1 MSWYRESNGTIVVDD
16 PNLIKT
22 HLNIGFWIREEDGK
36 LILLDESLLY
46 LCGKERK
53 RRIYRGRRSSSEVTH
68 SKAYGSVI
76 SHLIKNEVADG
87 CCRDKKRCRFWNS
100 VYNVCSLQ
108 GNIKA
113 MKKEKTPCT
122 TNKFNKRK

>member
-53 RRIYRGRRSSSEVTH
+53 RRSFKGRRSSSEVTR
-68 SKAYGSVI
+68 SKSYGTVI
-76 SHLIKNEVADG
+76 SLLTKDRVPDT
-87 CCRDKKRCRFWNS
+87 CCKDKSKCRFWN
-100 VYNVCSLQ
+100 NVFHICSLC
-108 GNIKA
+108 GNEQT
-113 MKKEKTPCT
+113 KKREKTPCITNNT
-122 TNKFNKRK
+122 TQKE